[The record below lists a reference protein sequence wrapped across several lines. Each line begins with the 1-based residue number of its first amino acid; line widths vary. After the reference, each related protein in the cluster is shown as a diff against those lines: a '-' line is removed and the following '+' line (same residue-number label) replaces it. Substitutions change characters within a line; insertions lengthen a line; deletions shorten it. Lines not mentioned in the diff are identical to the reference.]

1 MILTMEKMKFVDS
14 TATVGDNP
22 CYVSLVG
29 NTVFTA
35 NYTGGSLNTFKI
47 SNDKISLQNAIKFNN
62 ACKKR
67 FRETSNVSHTLRGN
81 FSR

>member
-47 SNDKISLQNAIKFNN
+47 SNDKISLQNAINSTMP
-62 ACKKR
+62 AKKIP
-67 FRETSNVSHTLRGN
+67 
-81 FSR
+81 